1 MLFLDELPE
10 FNPQVLD
17 SLRAPLETGEVMVA
31 RANAHVR
38 YPERVQLVAAMNPCR
53 CGHGGPG
60 RGACGKAPRCQLQ
73 YQGRVSGPL
82 MDRIDLQVE
91 MPPVTAADLALPA
104 PAEGTEQAA
113 RRVARARDIQGER
126 HADLAGALNARLD
139 GEALER
145 VLGIEPRA
153 MALLNQAA
161 ETQGFS
167 ARAFTR
173 TKRLARTIADLDGSG
188 PVQRVHVAEALIYR
202 KPTLRNGPAPTFR
215 SVSQPEGEPHLGD
228 R

>member
-1 MLFLDELPE
+1 
-10 FNPQVLD
+10 
-17 SLRAPLETGEVMVA
+17 MVA

-38 YPERVQLVAAMNPCR
+38 YPARLQLVAAMNPCR

-82 MDRIDLQVE
+82 MDRMDLQVE

-113 RRVARARDIQGER
+113 ERVARARDVQIER
-126 HADLAGALNARLD
+126 QDAFSGGFNARLD
-139 GEALER
+139 GEALEK
-145 VLGIEPRA
+145 VLAIEPKA
-153 MALLNQAA
+153 TVLLNQAA

-202 KPTLRNGPAPTFR
+202 KPTLRNGPSPAFR
-215 SVSQPEGEPHLGD
+215 SVFETQAESFVAD
-228 R
+228 